1 MSISNIIQQDCLQ
14 TPYNLTE
21 AQIFA
26 IVNPLEGYI
35 TTATDTGLIYFF
47 NNGNWINIP
56 TSRPPIQYNAFIF
69 QGYLNETETLL
80 NGVVTNIG
88 SVSGMN
94 ADIAIGPLE
103 LALDGYSVLVT
114 QAGIYMVTAQVTVQD
129 LNNFTTGELS
139 IALVANGGQI
149 TVAGFVNG
157 SIIGLLDNQVFNLSA
172 IVEMAADDTI
182 YLTAY
187 QNSANLAPL
196 GITGGTSGFYTLG
209 GFTTAIQVRW
219 IADL

>member
-1 MSISNIIQQDCLQ
+1 MSISNIINSGCLA
-14 TPYNLTE
+14 TPNLTSS
-21 AQIFA
+21 QIFA
-26 IVNPLEGYI
+26 IPNPVNGYI
-35 TTATDTGLIYFF
+35 VTASDNGLIYFF
-47 NNGNWINIP
+47 INGNWYNIP
-56 TSRPPIQYNAFIF
+56 TTRPPTQYNQFLF

-80 NGVVTNIG
+80 NGVITNIG

-94 ADIAIGPLE
+94 ADIALGPLE
-103 LALDGYSVLVT
+103 LAIDGYSVLVT
-114 QAGIYMVTAQVTVQD
+114 QAGIYMVTAQVTIQD

-139 IALVANGGQI
+139 IALVANGVQI
-149 TVAGFVNG
+149 TVAGFING

-172 IVEMAADDTI
+172 IVEMVADDTI

-209 GFTTAIQVRW
+209 GFTTGIQVRW